1 MADQRIQATEN
12 MIGANHPSLTDTLN
26 RLTEVEHNTDGT
38 HKVITGS
45 PAATL
50 GATTTSSLSAS
61 GTALIGT
68 TTDNGSGAK
77 LQVKGNIAT
86 NTDVSSTITVVDG
99 VGTTAGHG
107 NELCVV
113 GADATGPYING
124 TFYVTPVPLRFLT
137 GNIEKARITDTG
149 NFLVGT
155 TTDNGSGAKLQV
167 NGTITA
173 ANGIRWNSYTNPT
186 LDNNYDV
193 HIIYISNTSVRLEL
207 KGSDGVTRG
216 ITLTLS

>member
-12 MIGANHPSLTDTLN
+12 MIGANHPTLADTLN
-26 RLTEVEHNTDGT
+26 RLTGVEHNIDGT

-50 GATTTSSLSAS
+50 GVTTCTSLNAS
-61 GTALIGT
+61 GGNVLVGA

-77 LQVKGNIAT
+77 LQVNGNITT

-99 VGTTAGHG
+99 VGTITGHG
-107 NELCVV
+107 NEICVV
-113 GADATGPYING
+113 GADAAGPYING

-167 NGTITA
+167 NGTASLASVPVYADNA
-173 ANGIRWNSYTNPT
+173 AAASLATGT
-186 LDNNYDV
+186 
-193 HIIYISNTSVRLEL
+193 IYRTSTSQLMI
-207 KGSDGVTRG
+207 KY
-216 ITLTLS
+216 